1 MTKQITLTR
10 PFTVELTM
18 DNEYNADHE
27 PVTMQKGVADI
38 VLNRFTDDPGRDNRS
53 GNSLA
58 MGDCSKMVV
67 EVESVEIYYETSD
80 VLLKDPAMH
89 ELSKMIRQA
98 VTVNIEDEIESGDHD
113 D

>member
-1 MTKQITLTR
+1 MSEKITLER
-10 PFTVELTM
+10 QFTVEMTM
-18 DNEYNADHE
+18 DNEYNAPHE
-27 PVTMQKGVADI
+27 PVTMQKGVAVI
-38 VLNRFTDDPGRDNRS
+38 VLNRFTDDPGRDDGS

-58 MGDCSKMVV
+58 MGDCSETVTDI
-67 EVESVEIYYETSD
+67 ESISLFFD
-80 VLLKDPAMH
+80 INGSMIKDSEMG